1 MGVLSGYKIIELS
14 GIGPGPLCGMLF
26 ADLGAEVIRV
36 DRKNTVMPNQQP
48 KFDITGRS
56 KKSICLNLKVPESK
70 EVLFKLIKNADALI
84 EGYRPGVTEKLG
96 IGPEECLKQNEKL
109 VYGRITGWG
118 QNGPLAQAAGHDINY
133 IALAGALYS
142 IWGEN
147 KPSIPLNL
155 IGDYG
160 GGTMFLA
167 FGVCAALLSANRTGK
182 GQVVDAAM
190 IDGVSVLTSIFH
202 SLSQSGVWNVN
213 NRGNNLFDGGAPF
226 YQVYETKDN
235 MHVSIGSLEPQF
247 YQLLIDKLNLGDE
260 FKNQMQLDQWDNMKS
275 K

>member
-1 MGVLSGYKIIELS
+1 
-14 GIGPGPLCGMLF
+14 
-26 ADLGAEVIRV
+26 
-36 DRKNTVMPNQQP
+36 
-48 KFDITGRS
+48 
-56 KKSICLNLKVPESK
+56 
-70 EVLFKLIKNADALI
+70 
-84 EGYRPGVTEKLG
+84 
-96 IGPEECLKQNEKL
+96 
-109 VYGRITGWG
+109 
-118 QNGPLAQAAGHDINY
+118 
-133 IALAGALYS
+133 
-142 IWGEN
+142 
-147 KPSIPLNL
+147 
-155 IGDYG
+155 
-160 GGTMFLA
+160 MFLA

-247 YQLLIDKLNLGDE
+247 YQLLIEKLKLGDE

-275 K
+275 KLAEIFKTKTRDEWDEIFEGSDVCYSPVLSIEEAANHKHMKVRDNFVNINDVRQPSPAPRFSVTPSDKPLPAPEVGQDNKSIMLDIGFSEEQIKELENKGVLL

>member
-1 MGVLSGYKIIELS
+1 M
-14 GIGPGPLCGMLF
+14 F
-26 ADLGAEVIRV
+26 
-36 DRKNTVMPNQQP
+36 
-48 KFDITGRS
+48 KFKGS
-56 KKSICLNLKVPESK
+56 ESK

-275 K
+275 KLAEIFKTKTRDDGMKSLKGLMFVIHQFFYRRGS

>member
-1 MGVLSGYKIIELS
+1 
-14 GIGPGPLCGMLF
+14 
-26 ADLGAEVIRV
+26 
-36 DRKNTVMPNQQP
+36 
-48 KFDITGRS
+48 
-56 KKSICLNLKVPESK
+56 
-70 EVLFKLIKNADALI
+70 
-84 EGYRPGVTEKLG
+84 
-96 IGPEECLKQNEKL
+96 
-109 VYGRITGWG
+109 
-118 QNGPLAQAAGHDINY
+118 
-133 IALAGALYS
+133 
-142 IWGEN
+142 
-147 KPSIPLNL
+147 
-155 IGDYG
+155 
-160 GGTMFLA
+160 MFLA

-275 K
+275 KLAEIFKTKT